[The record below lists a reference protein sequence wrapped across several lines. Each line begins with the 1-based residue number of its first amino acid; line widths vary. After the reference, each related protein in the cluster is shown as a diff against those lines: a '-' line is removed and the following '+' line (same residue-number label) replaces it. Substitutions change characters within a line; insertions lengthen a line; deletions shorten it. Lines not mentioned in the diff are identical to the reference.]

1 MALATA
7 LALTDRG
14 LEPETSLRAAAAAIL
29 LIGAHSLL
37 QRWAFRYRATT
48 EIVIL
53 VELTGVAV
61 LVGVTGVWESPFLLF
76 AFAPVLDAGFLS
88 GLRAAI
94 AVAILATLSP
104 ALVSLVGPGTHP
116 APTDTFRAAAPWGFG
131 YLLCACLAAYGRQQ
145 TRALAA
151 SARRLVDERMESE
164 QRLTS
169 MEDANALLVAL
180 HRVAQSLP
188 ATLDLDG
195 LVQTTL
201 QRLQDLV
208 PSRAAAVL
216 LKEGG
221 AVRVLGA
228 RGMAPELT
236 PIPVDTAPAT
246 LRVALE
252 RPVAAAV
259 TAGSGLD
266 PATRE
271 ILYAPLL
278 HDGEPTGLLA
288 VEDPDV
294 PSPAPE
300 DVRLLESFARSVAV
314 ALDNALMFSR
324 LRLLAASEERTRIAR
339 EVHDRTAQQLVFLGF
354 ELDRLSGT
362 AQKTGA
368 DFAPDIEDLAVHVR
382 STIED
387 LRESIGLLRVDVN
400 DHKGLTTL
408 LRQHVADVSART
420 GLAVDLELP
429 AEGIELP
436 RIQERELWRI
446 CQESIHNVVKHAGA
460 TSLLVRY
467 QVDHERA
474 EVVVEDNGCGFDP
487 RIRKPGHFGLAGM
500 RERAT
505 AIGAELDLQPVPG
518 GGTAVRVTLRR
529 DT

>member
-1 MALATA
+1 M
-7 LALTDRG
+7 
-14 LEPETSLRAAAAAIL
+14 
-29 LIGAHSLL
+29 
-37 QRWAFRYRATT
+37 
-48 EIVIL
+48 
-53 VELTGVAV
+53 
-61 LVGVTGVWESPFLLF
+61 
-76 AFAPVLDAGFLS
+76 
-88 GLRAAI
+88 
-94 AVAILATLSP
+94 
-104 ALVSLVGPGTHP
+104 
-116 APTDTFRAAAPWGFG
+116 
-131 YLLCACLAAYGRQQ
+131 
-145 TRALAA
+145 
-151 SARRLVDERMESE
+151 
-164 QRLTS
+164 
-169 MEDANALLVAL
+169 
-180 HRVAQSLP
+180 
-188 ATLDLDG
+188 
-195 LVQTTL
+195 
-201 QRLQDLV
+201 
-208 PSRAAAVL
+208 
-216 LKEGG
+216 
-221 AVRVLGA
+221 
-228 RGMAPELT
+228 
-236 PIPVDTAPAT
+236 
-246 LRVALE
+246 
-252 RPVAAAV
+252 AAAV